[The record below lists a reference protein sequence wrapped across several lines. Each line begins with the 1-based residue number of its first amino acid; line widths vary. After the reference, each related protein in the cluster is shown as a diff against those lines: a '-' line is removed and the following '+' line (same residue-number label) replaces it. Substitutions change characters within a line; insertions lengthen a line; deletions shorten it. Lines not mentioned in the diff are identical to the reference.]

1 MNFFYVLYLD
11 ITKLNGV
18 KSSIVFYK
26 VVAFIS
32 FLILLI
38 VQSFLVYNTYKLKDE
53 HFYFKEKGIIN
64 NLYSKSIR
72 NDKVFPGGQA
82 IIDKYIY
89 SNMSQLERLYH
100 NDPAEFAVYKQKVCD
115 SIFREL
121 RQKSN
126 MDSLFMAIVNS
137 NHLNRNL
144 KYKSIIESMSI
155 TFSGNNYI
163 PLYQKGENYRYL
175 NSSFQAPEGVEI
187 DGSLSSLSP
196 QGLVTFLNVTSANDH
211 SYQISFALYADVPN
225 RYLAVLKL
233 MTPTFLLSLFSILS
247 IILIYFITFRNWIRQ
262 KKFAD
267 READFANSIRHE
279 FHTPLTA
286 IMIANKSLQNEKIL
300 ERKENIPPL
309 TGIIQR
315 QSERLLSLFI
325 RVFDPKSLDESLLE
339 KKEYSLYDLMEKI
352 LVDYHMK
359 IMNDN
364 IQIEF
369 QKFSENRKV
378 LLDKFWFTTML
389 LNIFDN
395 AIKYNNNKVKKIKIE
410 VLRENKNIEIHIS
423 DNGIGISS
431 KISGHIFEK
440 FYRQKNLKDENGL
453 GLGLYYAKQCVNI
466 HKWQMG
472 VKSEEGNGSEFIIY
486 IPVLDFETKINNI
499 NEKQA
504 TLS

>member
-1 MNFFYVLYLD
+1 
-11 ITKLNGV
+11 
-18 KSSIVFYK
+18 
-26 VVAFIS
+26 
-32 FLILLI
+32 
-38 VQSFLVYNTYKLKDE
+38 
-53 HFYFKEKGIIN
+53 
-64 NLYSKSIR
+64 LYSKSIR

-89 SNMSQLERLYH
+89 NNMGQLEWLYH
-100 NDPAEFAVYKQKVCD
+100 NDRAKFAVFKQKVCD
-115 SIFREL
+115 SIFLEL

-137 NHLNRNL
+137 NHLNRDL
-144 KYKSIIESMSI
+144 KYKSIIESLSI

-163 PLYQKGENYRYL
+163 PLYQKGGNYRYL
-175 NSSFQAPEGVEI
+175 KSSFQTPEGI
-187 DGSLSSLSP
+187 AIAGSLNSLSP
-196 QGLVTFLNVTSANDH
+196 QSLVTFLNVTSPADH
-211 SYQISFALYADVPN
+211 SYQISFALFANGPH
-225 RYLAVLKL
+225 RYLSILNL
-233 MTPTFLLSLFSILS
+233 MKSTFLLSLFSILS
-247 IILIYFITFRNWIRQ
+247 IILIYFITFRNWIKQ
-262 KKFAD
+262 KKFAE

-300 ERKENIPPL
+300 ERKENILPL

-325 RVFDPKSLDESLLE
+325 RVFDPKSMDESMLE
-339 KKEYSLYDLMEKI
+339 KKEYGLYDLMDKL
-352 LVDYHMK
+352 LVDYRMK
-359 IMNDN
+359 IMTDN
-364 IQIEF
+364 IEIEF
-369 QKFSENRKV
+369 QKHSENRKV

-395 AIKYNNNKVKKIKIE
+395 AIKYNNNKVKKIKIQ
-410 VLRENKNIEIHIS
+410 VLTENDNIEIHIS
-423 DNGIGISS
+423 DNGIGISP

-472 VKSEEGNGSEFIIY
+472 VKSEEGKGSEFIIY
-486 IPVLDFETKINNI
+486 MPALDFQTKINNV